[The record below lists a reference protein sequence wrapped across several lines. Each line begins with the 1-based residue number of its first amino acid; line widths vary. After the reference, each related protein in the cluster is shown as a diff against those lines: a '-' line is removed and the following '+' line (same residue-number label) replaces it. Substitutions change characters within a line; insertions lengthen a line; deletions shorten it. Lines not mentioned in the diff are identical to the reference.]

1 MAGCAI
7 GAALLLSTSGVAAP
21 SLEPG
26 RLEFQ
31 LAQEL
36 PSTID
41 PGRIEKQFEEGTEP
55 LSTFEP
61 VVPEGEEAVPPSG
74 AEDIRFMLSGVLIE
88 GATAYPESA
97 FLPLYEELLG
107 TEVSL
112 GDVYRIAGKIS
123 AMYRGDGY
131 ILSRAVVP
139 AQRIRDGLVRVAVLE
154 GFINEVIIEG
164 DISGRESLLESYA
177 AKISA
182 ERPLSADTL
191 ERYLLLA
198 DDLPG
203 VTAKAVLTP
212 SVGAPGASDLVLFV
226 DQKSIDQ
233 AYAFDNRGSRFVGPF
248 TASLTY
254 KFNNLMGLYEQTT
267 FRGIFATQTEELRF
281 FQLSHQET
289 IGSEGTRV
297 LVAYNFT
304 NSKPGFTFVQATAVE
319 SSSQELTISVKH
331 PMIRSRSQNL
341 TLKGEFAWRKTITD
355 LGFTLLGTRIPLFD
369 DRLRIIRG
377 SAAYDFVDQF
387 RGINLIEIE
396 ASQGLDLFNA
406 SESGS
411 ADGIEA
417 DISRVNGK
425 SDFFKITADASRLQS
440 LYPGVSLLFSATGQF
455 SGSQLLSSEEFGFG
469 GSNFGRAFDSSE
481 FTGDHGAAGKLELQ
495 YGRTAE
501 SVSFLRELPI
511 KDFQLYT
518 FFDYGIAWRIDPVA
532 NAVVDGKHAQTGSSA
547 GLGVRFNLAD
557 NVSGLMEI
565 AKPLTRD
572 VGARGT
578 DGEEPRAFFAIAA
591 RF

>member
-1 MAGCAI
+1 MAGCAV
-7 GAALLLSTSGVAAP
+7 GAALLLSGPGVAAQA
-21 SLEPG
+21 LEPG

-31 LAQEL
+31 LAQQL

-41 PGRIEKQFEEGTEP
+41 PGRIQQQFEEGTEP

-61 VVPEGEEAVPPSG
+61 VIPEGEEAIPPAD
-74 AEDIRFMLSGVLIE
+74 AEDIRFTLSGVLIE

-112 GDVYRIAGKIS
+112 ADMYRLAGKIS
-123 AMYRGDGY
+123 AMYRGGGY

-139 AQRIRDGLVRVAVLE
+139 AQRIRDGLVRIAVLE

-164 DISGRESLLESYA
+164 DISGRESLLKSYA

-212 SVGAPGASDLVLFV
+212 SVDAPGASDLVLFV
-226 DQKSIDQ
+226 NQKRFDM
-233 AYAFDNRGSRFVGPF
+233 AYSFDNRGSRFVGPF
-248 TASLTY
+248 TGSLSY
-254 KFNNLMGLYEQTT
+254 KFNNMMGLYEQTT
-267 FRGIFATQTEELRF
+267 FRFITATQTEEIRF
-281 FQLSHQET
+281 FQISHQET
-289 IGSEGTRV
+289 VGSEGTRV
-297 LVAYNFT
+297 LVSYSLT
-304 NSKPGFTFVQATAVE
+304 RSRPGFTFRAPLTNVE
-319 SSSQELTISVKH
+319 SDSQELTISVKH

-341 TLKGEFAWRKTITD
+341 TLKAQFIWRKTITD
-355 LGFTLLGTRIPLFD
+355 LAFAPLFD

-377 SAAYDFVDQF
+377 SASYDFVDRF

-396 ASQGLDLFNA
+396 ASQGLDIFNA

-411 ADGIEA
+411 ADGVEA

-425 SDFFKITADASRLQS
+425 SNFFKITADVSRLQR
-440 LYPGVSLLFSATGQF
+440 LFPGISLLASATGQF

-469 GSNFGRAFDSSE
+469 GSEFGRAFDSSE
-481 FTGDHGAAGKLELQ
+481 FTGEHGAAGKLELQ

-501 SVSFLRELPI
+501 SVPLLRDLPI

-547 GLGVRFNLAD
+547 GVGVRFNLSD
-557 NVSGLMEI
+557 NVSGFVEI
-565 AKPLTRD
+565 DKPLTRD
-572 VGARGT
+572 VATRGT

>member
-7 GAALLLSTSGVAAP
+7 GAALLLSSPGVAAP
-21 SLEPG
+21 ALEPG
-26 RLEFQ
+26 RLEFR
-31 LAQEL
+31 LAQQL

-41 PGRIEKQFEEGTEP
+41 PGRIEQQFEEGTEP

-61 VVPEGEEAVPPSG
+61 EVPEGEEAIPPPG

-112 GDVYRIAGKIS
+112 ADVYRLAGKIS

-139 AQRIRDGLVRVAVLE
+139 AQRIRDGLVRIAVLE

-164 DISGRESLLESYA
+164 DISGRESLLKSYA

-226 DQKSIDQ
+226 DQKPFDQ
-233 AYAFDNRGSRFVGPF
+233 AYSFDNRGSRFVGPF
-248 TASLTY
+248 TATVSY
-254 KFNNLMGLYEQTT
+254 KFNNMMGLYEQTT
-267 FRGIFATQTEELRF
+267 FRGIFATQPEELRF

-289 IGSEGTRV
+289 IGSEGTRM

-304 NSKPGFTFVQATAVE
+304 RSRPGFTFVQPLTNVE

-331 PMIRSRSQNL
+331 PMIRSRSRNL
-341 TLKGEFAWRKTITD
+341 SVKGEFIWRKTITD
-355 LGFTLLGTRIPLFD
+355 LAFTPLFD

-396 ASQGLDLFNA
+396 VSQGLDIFNA

-411 ADGIEA
+411 ADGVDA

-425 SDFFKITADASRLQS
+425 SDFFKITADASRLQR
-440 LYPGVSLLFSATGQF
+440 LYPGVSLLASATGQF

-469 GSNFGRAFDSSE
+469 GSIFGRAFDSSE

-501 SVSFLRELPI
+501 SVPFLRGLPI

-547 GLGVRFNLAD
+547 GVGVRFNLSD
-557 NVSGLMEI
+557 NVSGFMELD
-565 AKPLTRD
+565 KPLTRD

-578 DGEEPRAFFAIAA
+578 DGEEPRAFFALAA